1 MESPN
6 DKLRKMS
13 GSIIK
18 KRGQN
23 ASNINP
29 DLFRKQFLASLDL
42 NQPVEIKSQDQY
54 NYEVI
59 YFFD

>member
-13 GSIIK
+13 GAIVK

-29 DLFRKQFLASLDL
+29 NLLQKQFLASLDL
-42 NQPVEIKSQDQY
+42 NQPIEIESQDQY
-54 NYEVI
+54 NNEVN
-59 YFFD
+59 YFF